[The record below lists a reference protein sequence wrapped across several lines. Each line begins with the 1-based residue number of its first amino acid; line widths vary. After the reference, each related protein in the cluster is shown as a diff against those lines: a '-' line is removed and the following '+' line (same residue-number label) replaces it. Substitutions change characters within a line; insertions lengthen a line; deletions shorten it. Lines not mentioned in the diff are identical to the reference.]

1 MTREL
6 AKAVRIINGYTPNL
20 RVKLDANR
28 DNPTI
33 YQKCIE
39 SVLLDRAMN
48 IYGISKYEK
57 ICGTGAGWDAM
68 TPDERMKLL
77 HFIGWEAYCACQCI
91 FE

>member
-6 AKAVRIINGYTPNL
+6 AKAVRIICGYTPNL
-20 RVKLDANR
+20 HVKLDANR

-33 YQKCIE
+33 YQQCIE
-39 SVLLDRAMN
+39 SVLLDHAMQ
-48 IYGISKYEK
+48 IFGISAYEK

-68 TPDERMKLL
+68 TPEEREKLL
-77 HFIGWEAYCACQCI
+77 KFIGWEAYCACQCI

>member
-6 AKAVRIINGYTPNL
+6 AKAVRTICGYTPDL
-20 RVKLDANR
+20 RVKFDANR
-28 DNPTI
+28 DNPDAR
-33 YQKCIE
+33 QRNIE
-39 SVLLDRAMN
+39 ALILDRAMD

-57 ICGTGAGWDAM
+57 ICGTIAGWDAM

-77 HFIGWEAYCACQCI
+77 HFVGWETYCVCQCI